1 MDEELK
7 ASGEFPLSLCAETGR
22 PRTKRRPPV
31 ILPRC
36 IGTCDPMKENTAFV
50 VLAVSQVGRGG
61 FWEPGSTKEP

>member
-7 ASGEFPLSLCAETGR
+7 ASDEFPLSLCVETGR
-22 PRTKRRPPV
+22 PRTKRSPPGLCV

-61 FWEPGSTKEP
+61 F